1 VALAAGR
8 TAGTGTAKPEPGGVP
23 PAVDVTVNVMGVAS
37 VGGPS
42 QPEPAQP
49 VPPYRS
55 AHILWA
61 ALSKRSGRP
70 SLESCDAQNQ
80 GHIVHM

>member
-1 VALAAGR
+1 M
-8 TAGTGTAKPEPGGVP
+8 
-23 PAVDVTVNVMGVAS
+23 DVTVDVMGVAS

-55 AHILWA
+55 AGILWA

-80 GHIVHM
+80 GHIVHMCLDFLCAYAVSAVRKLGPA

>member
-1 VALAAGR
+1 
-8 TAGTGTAKPEPGGVP
+8 
-23 PAVDVTVNVMGVAS
+23 VNVMGVAS